1 MGDNNKAVGPL
12 AAAKLVTLIK
22 ALTAKKY
29 DKTGGKIDG
38 SAEITGDVHAGGAV
52 QSDLLLSAPSV
63 AVHNGA
69 GALVGINCSGDNAAG
84 ISSLG
89 SDGKS
94 RYSRFAVGTPTSA
107 DDAAT
112 KAYVD
117 AKVDTTVYV
126 DFWPTGSEDVYDK
139 DFKAYVEEIAASQ
152 TFDAIFD
159 SIKAGN
165 KTIARFYSDESK
177 TKLIASSVDV
187 NISGDKSLGTINF
200 SFLSA
205 GASNVAGFSFIG
217 EHITL
222 IKTSSDTGIFIFAGA
237 TVLPVPNSDG
247 TDDGKVPTVNGKK
260 WELKTPP
267 STPTVDT
274 AMSDTS
280 TNAVQNKVI
289 KKYVDNHATPD
300 AVLYTAQ
307 TLTFEQKQQARK
319 NIEAADSVAPTIT
332 GLVSMCPDHITD
344 SNVAVHIVPSKVND
358 SDYTITLDCGPE
370 NWPVRVAG
378 IRTPTDAQ
386 TNYAANVAYVKAKI
400 AEVAASGGVDVDNAL
415 SATSTNPVQ
424 NKAITAALAGK
435 AGTSVATTSA
445 NGLMSKADKN
455 KLDGIAAGATKVAI
469 DSTVSGSSNNPVAN
483 RVIKQYVDDKV
494 ASAGSNGT
502 VDAALSSTSTNPVQN
517 KAVKA
522 AIDAKADKTALDAKA
537 DKTALNAKL
546 DKTGGTLTGNLTG
559 KYFCGTWL
567 QSTEAS
573 DLGRTPGKI
582 AVLDG
587 SGWVYYRTPAE
598 LFGDLGIANAIKS
611 YVDTAIVAAINSAY

>member
-289 KKYVDNHATPD
+289 KKYVD
-300 AVLYTAQ
+300 
-307 TLTFEQKQQARK
+307 
-319 NIEAADSVAPTIT
+319 
-332 GLVSMCPDHITD
+332 
-344 SNVAVHIVPSKVND
+344 
-358 SDYTITLDCGPE
+358 
-370 NWPVRVAG
+370 
-378 IRTPTDAQ
+378 
-386 TNYAANVAYVKAKI
+386 
-400 AEVAASGGVDVDNAL
+400 
-415 SATSTNPVQ
+415 
-424 NKAITAALAGK
+424 
-435 AGTSVATTSA
+435 
-445 NGLMSKADKN
+445 
-455 KLDGIAAGATKVAI
+455 
-469 DSTVSGSSNNPVAN
+469 
-483 RVIKQYVDDKV
+483 DKV